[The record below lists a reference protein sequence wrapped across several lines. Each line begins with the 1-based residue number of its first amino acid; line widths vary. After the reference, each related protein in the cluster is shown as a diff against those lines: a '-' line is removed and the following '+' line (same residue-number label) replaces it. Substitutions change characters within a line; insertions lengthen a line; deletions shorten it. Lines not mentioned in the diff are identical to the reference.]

1 MPELPLA
8 ELSVKEYLARLGSAE
23 PTPGGGSA
31 AALVG
36 ALAASLGRMVCALTQ
51 GRPKFAAVE
60 EQVRQLASRLTRA
73 AAMLQHLIDEDAA
86 AYAELSAAF
95 KLPRDDAARGERVSA
110 AAGLA
115 AAVPLETMTISQQVW
130 HDLRRL
136 ESVGNPALKPD
147 VLAGQHLALAAAR
160 AAEANVRANLPF
172 LESGERERLE
182 QQLTHRVEDP

>member
-1 MPELPLA
+1 MPDLPLA
-8 ELSVKEYLARLGSAE
+8 ELSLKEYLARLGSEA

-60 EQVRQLASRLTRA
+60 EQVRQLASRFTRA
-73 AAMLQHLIDEDAA
+73 AAMLQHLVDEDAA
-86 AYAELSAAF
+86 AYGELSAAF
-95 KLPRDDAARGERVSA
+95 KLAKDDPARGERVAA

-115 AAVPLETMTISQQVW
+115 AAVPLETMTISRQVW

-136 ESVGNPALKPD
+136 ESVGNLMLKPD
-147 VLAGQHLALAAAR
+147 VLAGQHLALAAAN

-172 LESGERERLE
+172 LDAGERERLE
-182 QQLTHRVEDP
+182 QQLAHRAVDA

>member
-60 EQVRQLASRLTRA
+60 EQVRQLASRFTRA